1 MTVHTQVLKKYEARE
16 KGATMKNKPGLLAIL
31 LVLSVFST
39 WLTACDTSTTKKATN
54 METTPVPMYVKPAED
69 QLKQQLT
76 PQQYHVTRQCGT
88 EPPFQNAYW
97 NNHEPGIYV
106 DLVSGEPLFSSLDK
120 FDSGTG
126 WPSFSRPLETG
137 NVVNKSDDS
146 HGMLRTEVRSKH
158 ADSHLGHV
166 FDDGPRETGKR
177 YCINSASL
185 RFVPVTRLWQ
195 EGYGKYVPAFEAA
208 GSRTDAPQQETAVL
222 AGGCFWGM
230 QEILRKI
237 SGVNKTQAGYTGGHL
252 QNPRYED
259 THDGKS
265 GHAESVEVVFDPRK
279 LSYEELLQNW
289 FFRMHNPT
297 TKDQQGND
305 WGSQYRSAIFYTNET
320 QQAIARRVI
329 RAVDA
334 SGLWKKPIV
343 TEVAKASTFY
353 RAEEYHQDYLQKN
366 PGGYTCHY
374 LR

>member
-1 MTVHTQVLKKYEARE
+1 
-16 KGATMKNKPGLLAIL
+16 MKNKPGLLAIL

-54 METTPVPMYVKPAED
+54 METTPVPIYAKPAED

-106 DLVSGEPLFSSLDK
+106 DVVSGEPLFSSLDK

-126 WPSFSRPLETG
+126 WPSFSRPLESG
-137 NVVNKSDDS
+137 NIVSKEDGS
-146 HGMLRTEVRSKH
+146 HGMLRVEVRSKH

-166 FDDGPRETGKR
+166 FDDGPKETGKR

-185 RFVPVTRLWQ
+185 RFIPATSLWK
-195 EGYGKYVPAFEAA
+195 EGYGRYVPQFESADI
-208 GSRTDAPQQETAVL
+208 RTDAPQQETTVL

-237 SGVNKTQAGYTGGHL
+237 PGVIKTQAGYIGGHL